1 MPLAGVVALDAVGL
15 VLADVEPPQRDQLGV
30 GLPAIGAVEPGLE
43 AAHPLEQP
51 LAGSVIATAAF
62 PVHQPP

>member
-1 MPLAGVVALDAVGL
+1 MTLPGMVTLDAVGL
-15 VLADVEPPQRDQLGV
+15 ILADVEPPYRDQLGV